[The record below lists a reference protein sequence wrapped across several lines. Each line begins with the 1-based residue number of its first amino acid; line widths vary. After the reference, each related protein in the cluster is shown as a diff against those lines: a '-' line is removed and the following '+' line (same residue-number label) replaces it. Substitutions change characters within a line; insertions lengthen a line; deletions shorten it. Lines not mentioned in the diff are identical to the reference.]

1 MYDTDYLIE
10 RTRRFSQEVDALRF
24 TFDGYVYNPLQYAWK
39 AHEQYLRRF
48 VHRGAPVLLLGM
60 NPGPFGMAQ
69 TGIPFGEVNAVR
81 SWMGIEESVEK
92 PALEHPARPV
102 AGFTIKRSEISGQR
116 LWGLMQ
122 ARYGPADEFFK
133 EHAVMN
139 YCPLV
144 FVDKGKTGKN
154 VVPEKLLKNEREL
167 LESLCDAYLKDII
180 AFIGPQYLVGV
191 GKYAERKLNK
201 AMSGTSV
208 GKENPIV
215 VSILHPS
222 PGSPLANAGWGQKVT
237 AQLQEAG
244 IWK

>member
-1 MYDTDYLIE
+1 
-10 RTRRFSQEVDALRF
+10 
-24 TFDGYVYNPLQYAWK
+24 
-39 AHEQYLRRF
+39 
-48 VHRGAPVLLLGM
+48 M

-69 TGIPFGEVNAVR
+69 TGIPFGEIQAVR
-81 SWMGIEESVEK
+81 FWMGIEESVEK
-92 PALEHPARPV
+92 PAQEHPARPV
-102 AGFTIKRSEISGQR
+102 VGFAIKRSEISGQR

-167 LESLCDAYLKDII
+167 LESFCDAYLKDVI
-180 AFIGPQYLVGV
+180 AFIGPHYLVGV
-191 GKYAERKLNK
+191 GKYAEKKLYR
-201 AMSGTSV
+201 AMLGTSIE
-208 GKENPIV
+208 KESPKV
-215 VSILHPS
+215 FSILHPS

>member
-1 MYDTDYLIE
+1 MYDADYLIA
-10 RTRRFSQEVDALRF
+10 RTRRFSQEVDALCF
-24 TFDGYVYNPLQYAWK
+24 SFDGYVYNPLQYAWR
-39 AHEQYLRRF
+39 AHEQYLKRY
-48 VHRGAPVLLLGM
+48 VHSGASVLLLGM

-69 TGIPFGEVNAVR
+69 TGVPFGEIHAVR

-92 PALEHPARPV
+92 PLQEHRGRPIV
-102 AGFTIKRSEISGQR
+102 GFAVTRSEISGQR

-122 ARYGPADEFFK
+122 ERYGLADAFFK

-154 VVPEKLLKNEREL
+154 VVPEKLPKNEREL
-167 LESLCDAYLKDII
+167 LESCCDAYLMDII
-180 AFIGPQYLVGV
+180 AFIGPRYLVGI
-191 GKYAERKLNK
+191 GKYAEKKLQK
-201 AMSGTSV
+201 AVLGVSTEKISPQV
-208 GKENPIV
+208 I
-215 VSILHPS
+215 SILHPS
-222 PGSPLANAGWGQKVT
+222 PGNPQANAGWSQKVT